1 VTANFKHLAETRL
14 REARIL
20 LASSEPSGAYY
31 LAGYAAECA
40 LKAVVLKQ
48 IRKYH
53 MPDRKVVDQAH
64 THDFDVLVGLAGLKA
79 NREAY
84 ENQNKIFARNWA
96 LTRIWS
102 ESSRYEVWT
111 TQDATDLIT
120 AVGQRRDGVLAW
132 IRRSW

>member
-1 VTANFKHLAETRL
+1 
-14 REARIL
+14 
-20 LASSEPSGAYY
+20 
-31 LAGYAAECA
+31 
-40 LKAVVLKQ
+40 
-48 IRKYH
+48 